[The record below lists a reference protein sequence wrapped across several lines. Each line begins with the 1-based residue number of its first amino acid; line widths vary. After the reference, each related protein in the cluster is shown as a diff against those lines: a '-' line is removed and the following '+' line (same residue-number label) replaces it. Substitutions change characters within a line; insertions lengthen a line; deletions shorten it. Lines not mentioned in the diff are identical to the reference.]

1 MQNVGKPG
9 NAPSKSF
16 TALMQPNR
24 LVAVDSNILFSL
36 AEERD
41 EVVEVWHLICERL
54 RPVMLVVPPTVLGE
68 LGDKVLEPDTRLG
81 KLALQALHDLRARW
95 NFQPVELRPAQ
106 EDLVRRV
113 ARQIVE
119 HDLVPGGERN
129 DSLIVAESAVLECTL
144 LVSEDSH
151 LDGIDR
157 PALKSLLAKFRLNS
171 PAIATPRALARRF
184 SR

>member
-1 MQNVGKPG
+1 
-9 NAPSKSF
+9 
-16 TALMQPNR
+16 MQPNR

-36 AEERD
+36 AEEKD
-41 EVVEVWHLICERL
+41 EAVEVWQLLCERL

-68 LGDKVLEPDTRLG
+68 LGDKSLAENTPLARLARKVLRG
-81 KLALQALHDLRARW
+81 LRARW

-106 EDLVRRV
+106 EELSKQV
-113 ARQIVE
+113 ARRILE
-119 HDLVPGGERN
+119 RELMPADERN
-129 DSLIVAESAVLECTL
+129 DALIVAESAVLECTL

-157 PALKSLLAKFRLNS
+157 AALKSLLAKLRLS
-171 PAIATPRALARRF
+171 APAIATPRALIRRF